1 MLKTDHPIGPEEL
14 MAYLDGELEVERAS
28 VAAEHL
34 DRCPDCRKVAVEL
47 RGVSRAMLAWE
58 VEESGLQP
66 VSAPRTNARRWWRWK
81 PVLAVVAPGLAL
93 VFWATLMNQNRPALS
108 RIADTAGFVSAELPA
123 ADASKARAVLR
134 MPASEPADVKIARSA
149 EMELAA
155 ADLEAARQALE
166 ATVSR
171 HRGYIGTI
179 HVKMD
184 AGSPRWI
191 NANLAIP
198 SPELNSALSELRRVG
213 RVVSESQA
221 GEDVT
226 ERALDL
232 DARLSNARIA
242 EQRLKEILQQRPGK
256 ISEVLEVERE
266 VARVRGEIEK
276 MDAER
281 KGLATRV
288 EFATISVR
296 VNEPL
301 AAPSHGLG
309 TAAREGWRTLAESLT
324 GIAAFLLTAG
334 PSVLL
339 YGAILFFPARFAWKR
354 LRKKS
359 AASA

>member
-93 VFWATLMNQNRPALS
+93 FLWASLMNQNRPALS
-108 RIADTAGFVSAELPA
+108 RVGETAGFVA
-123 ADASKARAVLR
+123 AIPEAVTEPEHAGARSKAVFTTA
-134 MPASEPADVKIARSA
+134 KIARSA
-149 EMELAA
+149 DLELAA
-155 ADLEAARQALE
+155 LDIEAARQAMDAL
-166 ATVSR
+166 ANR
-171 HRGYIGTI
+171 HHGYIGSINVRMDSGGRTI
-179 HVKMD
+179 S
-184 AGSPRWI
+184 GS
-191 NANLAIP
+191 LVVP
-198 SPELNSALSELRRVG
+198 SPELAATLDELRRIG

-221 GEDVT
+221 GQDVT
-226 ERALDL
+226 DRMVDL
-232 DARLSNARIA
+232 DAHLSNARIA

-256 ISEVLEVERE
+256 VSEVLEVERE

-281 KGLATRV
+281 KNLAARV
-288 EFATISVR
+288 EFSTISVK
-296 VNEPL
+296 VSEP
-301 AAPSHGLG
+301 ADAPSHGLG
-309 TAAREGWRTLAESLT
+309 TAALEGWRTLAESLT

-359 AASA
+359 AAST